1 MQAPRRAPNWND
13 AALEVTHVLGVP
25 PAHHPTL
32 VVYFWYNQFQKL
44 SSQNISASAVEVY
57 SYLVGRRL

>member
-1 MQAPRRAPNWND
+1 MTQ
-13 AALEVTHVLGVP
+13 VTHVLGVP
-25 PAHHPTL
+25 PAYHPTL

-44 SSQNISASAVEVY
+44 SIQNISASAVEVY